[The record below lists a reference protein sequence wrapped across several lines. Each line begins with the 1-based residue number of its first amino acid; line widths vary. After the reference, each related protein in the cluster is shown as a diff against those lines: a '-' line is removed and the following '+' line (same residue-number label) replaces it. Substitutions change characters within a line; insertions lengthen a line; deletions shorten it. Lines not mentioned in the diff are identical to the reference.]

1 MPKNG
6 IFKLLGLSATLL
18 CLSAAAGC
26 GRSEPAAEE
35 EPRLIDLSYTFDETT
50 LYWPTDQPFF
60 HREVA
65 RGVTEGGYWYSSYQY
80 GGSEHGGTHLDAP
93 IHFAEGGRTVD
104 AIPVEDLMGPG
115 TVIDITAKCAQDR
128 DYLLSPDDIASHEQ
142 EHGAI
147 EPGMIVLVRTGWGKF
162 WPDKKQYLGTDAP
175 GDVQNLHFPGVSLEA
190 AQALV
195 ERRVALVGID
205 TASIDRG
212 ISRDFQAHRVLGA
225 ANIAGLENLARLDEV
240 PAAGFHVIALPMKIG
255 QGSGAPCRVVARVE
269 RIRP

>member
-1 MPKNG
+1 M
-6 IFKLLGLSATLL
+6 A
-18 CLSAAAGC
+18 C
-26 GRSEPAAEE
+26 GSREPAVED
-35 EPRLIDLSYTFDETT
+35 EPLLIDLSYTFDETT

-60 HREVA
+60 HRPVA
-65 RGVTEGGYWYSSYQY
+65 AGVTEGGYWYSSYQY

-104 AIPVEDLMGPG
+104 AIPVEDLFAPG
-115 TVIDITAKCAQDR
+115 IVIDISGKCQQDR
-128 DYLLSPDDIASHEQ
+128 DYLLSVDDIASHER

-147 EPGMIVLVRTGWGKF
+147 EASMIVLVRTGWGRF

-175 GDVQNLHFPGVSLEA
+175 GDVQNLHFPGVSPEA

-212 ISRDFQAHRVLGA
+212 MSRDFQAHRVFGA
-225 ANIAGLENLARLDEV
+225 ANVACLENVAHLDQV
-240 PAAGFHVIALPMKIG
+240 PATGFGVIALPMKIG
-255 QGSGAPCRVVARVE
+255 QGSGAPCRVVAMVE
-269 RIRP
+269 RLRP